1 MGLEALGNLGDRGVS
16 ELNSLLNSWVLIGQ
30 GLIGSLGTLAFVC
43 AFVWRIVAPNPHS
56 AMEAQRW
63 LARIAVGTLGVEL
76 AGLLTH
82 VLLAAVPRSLGGN
95 YPLTVGS

>member
-1 MGLEALGNLGDRGVS
+1 MS
-16 ELNSLLNSWVLIGQ
+16 ELDSLLNSWVLIGQ

-63 LARIAVGTLGVEL
+63 LGRIAVGTLGVEL

-82 VLLAAVPRSLGGN
+82 VLLAAVPHSL
-95 YPLTVGS
+95 S

>member
-1 MGLEALGNLGDRGVS
+1 MN

-30 GLIGSLGTLAFVC
+30 GIIGSLGTLAFVC
-43 AFVWRIVAPNPHS
+43 AFVWRVLAPSTHS

-63 LARIAVGTLGVEL
+63 LGRIAVGTLGVEL

-82 VLLAAVPRSLGGN
+82 VLLTAVPRSLG
-95 YPLTVGS
+95 